1 MLNSTPLE
9 KLNAIQ
15 AKILTLHEQLLKTK
29 ELLQDVQEENEELKK
44 AIKDRD
50 IKLKD
55 FQNKFKITNIVKG
68 FDLRDGDNEDVKKKI
83 EEYIGEIDR
92 CIAHLSR

>member
-1 MLNSTPLE
+1 MVETTPLE

-15 AKILTLHEQLLKTK
+15 AKILSLHEQLQQANQLLDEVQKEN
-29 ELLQDVQEENEELKK
+29 ELLKK
-44 AIKDRD
+44 EIKDKD